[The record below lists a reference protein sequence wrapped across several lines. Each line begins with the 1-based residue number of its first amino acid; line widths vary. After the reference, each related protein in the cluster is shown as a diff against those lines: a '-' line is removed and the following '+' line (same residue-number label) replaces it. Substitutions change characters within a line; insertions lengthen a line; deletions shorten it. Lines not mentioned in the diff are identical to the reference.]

1 MPKSKHRVK
10 KNGKRPVKK
19 NKEMLSAI
27 FLPKEDID
35 KVKRIFTDVELIA
48 ETKLQRGLCNFDD
61 VAMLR
66 DVLNM
71 CAWCSVYWAKVSETF
86 KLTDEW
92 IDANMPIFLKAQDA
106 FHEFYKRGNDNGGVT
121 NSSVRYVCRGD
132 ELTAIKDGVAFAGDL
147 CQQMLDNSPIQF
159 MRLFDAMK
167 RFLCHEGQ
175 GKLEFDGDKLAEQM
189 KRY

>member
-27 FLPKEDID
+27 FLPKSDID
-35 KVKRIFTDVELIA
+35 KVKRIFTNVELIA

-92 IDANMPIFLKAQDA
+92 IEANMPIFLKAQDA
-106 FHEFYKRGNDNGGVT
+106 FHEFYKRGNDKGG
-121 NSSVRYVCRGD
+121 
-132 ELTAIKDGVAFAGDL
+132 
-147 CQQMLDNSPIQF
+147 
-159 MRLFDAMK
+159 
-167 RFLCHEGQ
+167 
-175 GKLEFDGDKLAEQM
+175 GDKFFHSLCLS
-189 KRY
+189 R

>member
-1 MPKSKHRVK
+1 MQKSKHRVK

-66 DVLNM
+66 HV
-71 CAWCSVYWAKVSETF
+71 F
-86 KLTDEW
+86 K
-92 IDANMPIFLKAQDA
+92 
-106 FHEFYKRGNDNGGVT
+106 
-121 NSSVRYVCRGD
+121 
-132 ELTAIKDGVAFAGDL
+132 
-147 CQQMLDNSPIQF
+147 
-159 MRLFDAMK
+159 MRSRHRHLRICK
-167 RFLCHEGQ
+167 
-175 GKLEFDGDKLAEQM
+175 
-189 KRY
+189 